1 MATWREKMPVDQA
14 LELLDFNFPDRN
26 VRKYAVDCLQD
37 LSDDELSLYLL
48 QLVQALKYE
57 TYLYCPLVE
66 YLMERALKNQH
77 IGHQL
82 FWLLKYVLKLCV
94 IVSSAYNLCKQFGPR
109 SDQTKCLALSGS
121 KPIDTLIIFLKD
133 FFLKIPDSVLS
144 SGVIPHGMSFEES
157 AYWSSAFLTAE
168 VCTNPL

>member
-1 MATWREKMPVDQA
+1 MPVDQA
-14 LELLDFNFPDRN
+14 LELLDFNFPDKN

-82 FWLLKYVLKLCV
+82 FWLLKYVLELC
-94 IVSSAYNLCKQFGPR
+94 IIMSSTYFLCKQFGPR
-109 SDQTKCLALSGS
+109 SGQTKCLACSGS
-121 KPIDTLIIFLKD
+121 KHIDTLMIFLKD
-133 FFLKIPDSVLS
+133 SFKKNTCTVLLLNTS
-144 SGVIPHGMSFEES
+144 WNE
-157 AYWSSAFLTAE
+157 L
-168 VCTNPL
+168 

>member
-1 MATWREKMPVDQA
+1 MPVDQA

-82 FWLLKYVLKLCV
+82 FWLLKYVSTLC
-94 IVSSAYNLCKQFGPR
+94 ILMDSSFWFDTINLDR
-109 SDQTKCLALSGS
+109 ERSGS
-121 KPIDTLIIFLKD
+121 VVECLTRDRRAAGSSLTGVT
-133 FFLKIPDSVLS
+133 VL
-144 SGVIPHGMSFEES
+144 
-157 AYWSSAFLTAE
+157 WSLSKTHLS
-168 VCTNPL
+168 

>member
-109 SDQTKCLALSGS
+109 SDQTKCLAWSGS

-133 FFLKIPDSVLS
+133 FFKNTWQCTVLLYHTS
-144 SGVIPHGMSFEES
+144 WNELWRINILAISYFGSLSM
-157 AYWSSAFLTAE
+157 Y
-168 VCTNPL
+168 